1 MQKLKVD
8 RAEILLIDNCPTSL
22 DTIKK
27 QLEGMQLEVD
37 TASNMSEGM
46 KMVKKRMRGQQQG
59 TSQKSISAES
69 SYKLILIE
77 AGASPDFEGLKI
89 ATNIRKY
96 HTTNS
101 SMQANTNEQSTFI
114 ACYFDSKVNEK
125 AAFMQKQQ
133 LGPSNIN

>member
-46 KMVKKRMRGQQQG
+46 KMVKKRMRGKTQG
-59 TSQKSISAES
+59 SSRRSTSADN
-69 SYKLILIE
+69 YKLIIIN
-77 AGASPDFEGLKI
+77 AGASPEFEGLKMAI
-89 ATNIRKY
+89 DIRKY
-96 HTTNS
+96 HTN
-101 SMQANTNEQSTFI
+101 
-114 ACYFDSKVNEK
+114 
-125 AAFMQKQQ
+125 
-133 LGPSNIN
+133 